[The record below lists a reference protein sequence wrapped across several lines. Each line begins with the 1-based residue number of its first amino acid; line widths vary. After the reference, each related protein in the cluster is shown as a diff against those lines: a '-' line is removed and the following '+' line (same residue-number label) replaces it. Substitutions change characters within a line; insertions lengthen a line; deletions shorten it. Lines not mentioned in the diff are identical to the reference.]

1 MLLINGLKF
10 TSTLPKSFSDF
21 DNMFK
26 AIDRDNSL
34 SYSRLYIATLV
45 YDKVILERDQA
56 RAHEVNAWI
65 DGHWF
70 PTLYVKPNVYN
81 YETFD
86 SDSVGDIED

>member
-26 AIDRDNSL
+26 AIDLDDSL

-45 YDKVILERDQA
+45 YDKVILERDPV
-56 RAHEVNAWI
+56 RCHEVNAWI
-65 DGHWF
+65 DGFWF
-70 PTLYVKPNVYN
+70 PTRYLKQS
-81 YETFD
+81 FD
-86 SDSVGDIED
+86 SDSVSDIED